1 MPFGAR
7 KNIGLLLGIIIFII
21 GLLGVLT
28 GTHIL
33 KFQIPLTINIVAW
46 ILALGGLYLIVE
58 SITEFGAQRAL
69 GLLVAFV
76 VLIIASMPILNQLG
90 ITGFSMGI
98 NLLVY
103 HVLLTIEGIFLV
115 INAFGT

>member
-7 KNIGLLLGIIIFII
+7 KNIGLALGAVIFII
-21 GLLGVLT
+21 GFFGVLT
-28 GTHIL
+28 GINIL
-33 KFQIPLTINIVAW
+33 KFKLPMTAEVIAW
-46 ILALGGLYLIVE
+46 ILAVGGLYLIVE
-58 SITEFGAQRAL
+58 SVTEIGMQRVI

-90 ITGFSMGI
+90 VLTFSLGI

-103 HVLLTIEGIFLV
+103 HTLLTIEGIFLV